1 MNKVKIT
8 ICGIDYVIAG
18 NEDEEY
24 VLNLARK
31 LDAELK
37 KMMAQNPR
45 ISVMT
50 ALDHLDES
58 VKAQESTD
66 NMRLQ
71 IKDYLEDAAKARI
84 ECEEQKREIERLKRE
99 IASLKTRLDIQ

>member
-31 LDAELK
+31 LDERSPRSP
-37 KMMAQNPR
+37 MALPMGV
-45 ISVMT
+45 S
-50 ALDHLDES
+50 
-58 VKAQESTD
+58 
-66 NMRLQ
+66 
-71 IKDYLEDAAKARI
+71 
-84 ECEEQKREIERLKRE
+84 
-99 IASLKTRLDIQ
+99 